1 MQKASV
7 NIRRQWCIFALA
19 CSLVSGCVFAQDAA
33 NTAPGDAVLDLPAYK
48 VELDRCAQS
57 IRQGENP
64 AHLRE
69 SLPPNWIIRTEQ
81 SRIAVPT
88 DWLASRLVQSEH
100 DPAQSKA
107 ILREVQNRL
116 AAMRRSAVELE
127 AASKQAS
134 PESARQQLD
143 KILSRR
149 EFSGANGP
157 SQSELWADRISRW
170 IAERILR
177 LLSLLHVGRTTGN
190 VITWTIVAL
199 ALGFFCYWVW
209 ENLFRTPRRSEPKQT
224 RAGATEELRQWAR
237 DALAAAERGD
247 YREAVHCAYWATIV
261 HLETLGLLRRDHSR
275 TPRESLR
282 LLEPHARERQL
293 LGDFTRHFE
302 LIWYGYRPA
311 SPDDWTN
318 ARTQLEKL
326 GCLKDSTPATAN
338 S

>member
-7 NIRRQWCIFALA
+7 NMLWQWCIFALA
-19 CSLVSGCVFAQDAA
+19 CALGGGGVFAQDSA
-33 NTAPGDAVLDLPAYK
+33 NTAPNDAVLDLPAYK
-48 VELDRCAQS
+48 AELDRCAES

-69 SLPPNWIIRTEQ
+69 SLPPNWIIQTEQ
-81 SRIAVPT
+81 SRIVVPT
-88 DWLASRLVQSEH
+88 NWLASRLLQSEH
-100 DPAQSKA
+100 DSAQSKA
-107 ILREVQNRL
+107 VSREVQNRL
-116 AAMRRSAVELE
+116 AAMRKSAVELE
-127 AASKQAS
+127 GASKQAS
-134 PESARQQLD
+134 PESARPQLE
-143 KILSRR
+143 KILNRR

-157 SQSELWADRISRW
+157 SQSELWADRIGRW
-170 IAERILR
+170 MGEQILR

-209 ENLFRTPRRSEPKQT
+209 ENMFRAPRRSEPTQT

-261 HLETLGLLRRDHSR
+261 RLEAMGLLRRDHSR

-293 LGDFTRHFE
+293 LGDFTRNFE

-318 ARTQLEKL
+318 ARTHLEKM

>member
-1 MQKASV
+1 MRWQL
-7 NIRRQWCIFALA
+7 CIFALA
-19 CSLVSGCVFAQDAA
+19 CALGSGSVFAQDAPKS
-33 NTAPGDAVLDLPAYK
+33 APNDAVLDLPAYK
-48 VELDRCAQS
+48 AELDRCAES
-57 IRQGENP
+57 IRQGESP

-69 SLPPNWIIRTEQ
+69 SLPPNWILQTEQ
-81 SRIAVPT
+81 SPIVVPT
-88 DWLASRLVQSEH
+88 DWLASRLLQSEH
-100 DPAQSKA
+100 DSVQSKA

-116 AAMRRSAVELE
+116 AAMRKSAVELE
-127 AASKQAS
+127 GASKQAS
-134 PESARQQLD
+134 PESARLQLE
-143 KILSRR
+143 KILKRR
-149 EFSGANGP
+149 EFSGADGP

-190 VITWTIVAL
+190 VITWSIVAL

-209 ENLFRTPRRSEPKQT
+209 ENMFRAPRRSEPAQT
-224 RAGATEELRQWAR
+224 LERATEELRQWAR
-237 DALAAAERGD
+237 DAFAAAERGD

-261 HLETLGLLRRDHSR
+261 QLEALGLLRRDHSR

-282 LLEPHARERQL
+282 LLEPHAKERQL
-293 LGDFTRHFE
+293 VSDFTRHFE

-318 ARTQLEKL
+318 ARTHLEKM
-326 GCLKDSTPATAN
+326 GCLKASTPATAN